1 MKPDEAFP
9 ARHLA
14 PALSA
19 LRGTWQERAEGWRRP
34 AMSVPALTWSH
45 ALVATQLLIIAAWTI
60 VITRPYQN
68 MDPSVVPTGR
78 EYLSI
83 IQYHS
88 LWLHLQHCGWCALW
102 NGDSQGGMPAI
113 PDPFGSELH
122 PLVMIGTLGW
132 GISNGAKLALVG
144 GFLMAGLAQ
153 WWLARVLGL
162 GAVASVW
169 SACMAVAGGHLS
181 GRMENGALVGVLSTA
196 ACALSL
202 PPLILLIR
210 TGSQRAAVLLG
221 TTLALAAVAGQGYMQ
236 AGFALT
242 SPTVLLLLPR
252 DRAWLQLLAKR
263 FALAAAIA
271 VLLAAPFLVPFLH
284 LASVWTKDND
294 PIWGAIQPFQYIPL
308 NLLID
313 DPKFHFS
320 DALGKIPYPALNVI
334 FIGWL
339 PVLLAL
345 WGLHKLWGR
354 GDRQLALY
362 LVALIVACF
371 WVASAVPL
379 KWVAANVPPLAEQ
392 VTRLRFATIIDGL
405 ALAPILA
412 LAAIGV
418 DAILRV
424 DGPKLVLAVGA
435 ASAQRPFFSWVLRPQ
450 WLLLPLLL
458 VPLNDAKHLG
468 SMWIT
473 VTNLPGQVAPVEAAL
488 RTPDVQWVDTPFGEH
503 YWVEPA
509 VSQGLKLATGF
520 RHYRLRERAMPEA
533 VLTAGQ
539 GGPPDGMTR
548 ETTVA
553 GYDLYAAPG
562 REYAVI
568 NHEDGSRTVCSA
580 TGEGGQLD
588 VACDAPQP
596 GVLTVKEH
604 RMDGWQ
610 ARVDSGGAGLQPGEW
625 LALNVPAGQ
634 HVIHLRYQPWDVPLG
649 LVLGVLGIALALGAW
664 LGRLPGSHVSKLFA
678 VGQGGS

>member
-1 MKPDEAFP
+1 MKPDEAAH

-19 LRGTWQERAEGWRRP
+19 LRGPWQERAEGWRRP
-34 AMSVPALTWSH
+34 ALRIPALTWSH
-45 ALVATQLLIIAAWTI
+45 ALVATQLLIIVAWTL
-60 VITRPYQN
+60 VITRPFQN

-88 LWLHLQHCGWCALW
+88 LWTHMQHCGWCALW

-122 PLVMIGTLGW
+122 PLVMLGTLGW

-153 WWLARVLGL
+153 WWLGRVLRL
-162 GAVASVW
+162 GAVACVW

-181 GRMENGALVGVLSTA
+181 GRMDLGALVGVLSTA
-196 ACALSL
+196 ACALIL

-210 TGSQRAAVLLG
+210 TSSRRAAVLLG

-236 AGFALT
+236 AGFVLT
-242 SPTVLLLLPR
+242 SPTLLLLLPR
-252 DRAWLQLLAKR
+252 DRARLRLLAKR
-263 FALAAAIA
+263 FALAAGIAI
-271 VLLAAPFLVPFLH
+271 LLAAPFLVPFLH

-294 PIWGAIQPFQYIPL
+294 PIWGAVQPFSYIAL

-313 DPKFHFS
+313 DPKFLNS
-320 DALGKIPYPALNVI
+320 DALGKVPYPGLNVI
-334 FIGWL
+334 FLGWL

-345 WGLHKLWGR
+345 WGLHKLWSR
-354 GDRQLALY
+354 GDRQLAAY
-362 LVALIVACF
+362 LAALIVACF

-379 KWVAANVPPLAEQ
+379 KWVSANIPPLAEQ

-405 ALAPILA
+405 AIAPILA

-418 DAILRV
+418 DELLRV
-424 DGPKLVLAVGA
+424 DGPKLVLAVA
-435 ASAQRPFFSWVLRPQ
+435 TTSARRPLFSLVLRPQ

-468 SMWIT
+468 SLWIT
-473 VTNLPGQVAPVEAAL
+473 VAQVAPYVAPVEAAL
-488 RTPDVQWVDTPFGEH
+488 HTPDVQWVDTPFGEH

-509 VSQGLKLATGF
+509 VSQGLKLARGF

-539 GGPPDGMTR
+539 GGPPEGMTR
-548 ETTVA
+548 QTTVA
-553 GYDLYAAPG
+553 GYDIYAAPG

-568 NHEDGSRTVCSA
+568 SHPDGSPTVCAA

-588 VACDAPQP
+588 VACDTPQA

-610 ARVDSGGAGLQPGEW
+610 ARVDGDGAALEPGEW
-625 LALNVPAGQ
+625 LTINVPAGQ
-634 HVIHLRYQPWDVPLG
+634 HVIRLRYQPWDVPLG
-649 LVLGVLGIALALGAW
+649 LVLGLLGVVLAVGAW
-664 LGRLPGSHVSKLFA
+664 LGRLPRWVRLPRSPVA
-678 VGQGGS
+678 R